1 MCLETA
7 VPKIVKKMVNACYG
21 AHFRKV
27 AGYARKQL
35 PFLRAHVHRFFH
47 IFNLVIA
54 GYILNE

>member
-1 MCLETA
+1 MCLETV

-47 IFNLVIA
+47 IL
-54 GYILNE
+54 ILL